1 MVNHNG
7 YSSTRCRMAFLI
19 LMVNLIGPK
28 DGSQLEEVTALV
40 DTGSIYTM
48 LPSTFLAGIGVVPE
62 WESDFELADGSEV
75 KLHLAEVLVQINGE
89 RRTQVCIFG
98 PEDSQPLLGAF
109 TLEGFGLMADPVNR
123 RLVPARL
130 FLA

>member
-1 MVNHNG
+1 MG
-7 YSSTRCRMAFLI
+7 LFQQTF
-19 LMVNLIGPK
+19 LIGPM
-28 DGSQLEEVTALV
+28 DGRQFEEVTALV

-48 LPSTFLAGIGVVPE
+48 LPSSMLDRIGIVPE
-62 WESDFELADGSEV
+62 WRSDFELADGSEV
-75 KLHLAEVLVQINGE
+75 NLGMANVWIRLNGQE
-89 RRTQVCIFG
+89 RSRVCIFG
-98 PEDSQPLLGAF
+98 PEDSQPLLGAY

>member
-1 MVNHNG
+1 MGLFQQTFSVG
-7 YSSTRCRMAFLI
+7 SM
-19 LMVNLIGPK
+19 
-28 DGSQLEEVTALV
+28 DGGQSEEVTALV

-48 LPSTFLAGIGVVPE
+48 LPSSMLVRIGVVPG
-62 WESDFELADGSEV
+62 WSSDFELADGSEV
-75 KLHLAEVLVQINGE
+75 NLEMANVLIRFNGQE
-89 RRTQVCIFG
+89 RTRVCIFG
-98 PEDSQPLLGAF
+98 PEDSQPLLGAD